1 MRVIGLSIC
10 VLVLATASALAH
22 GDLHLQIEDATKLIA
37 QQPGNAD
44 LYLKRG
50 ELHRAHQDW
59 DAAQADYDFAFT
71 LKPSLAVIDLARGKM
86 FLEANWPL
94 SALVAL
100 DRFLLGHSN
109 HVDGLSTRARTL
121 VKLGRRLEAVR
132 DYSEAINHAAQPG
145 PELFLERSQALTNE
159 GPAFVDQAIKGLDEG
174 ITRLGPLPVLLQS
187 AIEMEL
193 KQNNFDGA
201 LARLERISPQ
211 FGSRQETILVR
222 RGEILQQAG
231 RAQEANAAFAAAL
244 KALDSLPPSR
254 RQVPAM
260 AELEQRIKLALQSTA
275 EKKTP

>member
-59 DAAQADYDFAFT
+59 DAAQADYDFAFN

-100 DRFLLGHSN
+100 DQMEGGDLEP
-109 HVDGLSTRARTL
+109 DT
-121 VKLGRRLEAVR
+121 RRLSGSTTYVRKSKDHEYLARKVR
-132 DYSEAINHAAQPG
+132 D
-145 PELFLERSQALTNE
+145 
-159 GPAFVDQAIKGLDEG
+159 
-174 ITRLGPLPVLLQS
+174 
-187 AIEMEL
+187 
-193 KQNNFDGA
+193 
-201 LARLERISPQ
+201 
-211 FGSRQETILVR
+211 LVR
-222 RGEILQQAG
+222 PADAHNGA
-231 RAQEANAAFAAAL
+231 
-244 KALDSLPPSR
+244 PR
-254 RQVPAM
+254 RSIV
-260 AELEQRIKLALQSTA
+260 T
-275 EKKTP
+275 